1 MTIVELMKKRRS
13 IRSYKISPVSR
24 QVINRIIEA
33 ASYAPSGLNRQP
45 WFFVAVSN
53 LDLKER
59 IRQECE
65 KREQK
70 FYDHVKGSFRESL
83 SSFNLSPVK
92 SFLTEAPYLI
102 VAFAKKGEPYWNESI
117 WICIGYTILKI
128 QEERLASLTYTPR
141 QMSFLNEM
149 LDISKKYKAVAI
161 LPVGYPNEKVDLSK
175 RKRKL
180 IDQLVRFIE

>member
-1 MTIVELMKKRRS
+1 MTMAGLMKKRRS
-13 IRSYKISPVSR
+13 IRRYKISPISR

-45 WFFVAVSN
+45 WFFVVVGN

-70 FYDHVKGSFRESL
+70 FYEHVKGSFRKSL
-83 SSFNLSPVK
+83 SFFNLSPVK
-92 SFLTEAPYLI
+92 SFLTGAPYLI
-102 VAFAKKGEPYWNESI
+102 VTFAKKGEPYWKESM

-128 QEERLASLTYTPR
+128 QEERLASLTYTPP

-149 LDISKKYKAVAI
+149 LDIPKKYKAVAI
-161 LPVGYPNEKVDLSK
+161 LPVGYANEKVDLSK
-175 RKRKL
+175 RKRKS
-180 IDQLVRFIE
+180 IDQLVKFVD